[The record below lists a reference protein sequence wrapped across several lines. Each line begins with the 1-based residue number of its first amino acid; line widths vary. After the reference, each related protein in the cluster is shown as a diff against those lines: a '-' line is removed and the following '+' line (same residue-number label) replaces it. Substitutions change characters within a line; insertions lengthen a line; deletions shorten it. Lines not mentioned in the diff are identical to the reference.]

1 MLRWLVQPFPRRR
14 AIAPHSGTAARRP
27 YRVEGERAYGP
38 GVVDRQ
44 RAMFEAAGLPF
55 AGTIEKIPN
64 SRGALILGEL
74 AREREL
80 LRTLHPRLFDA
91 YWGRGRDIGEE
102 QVLIEEGTAVG
113 LSEADIREAL
123 ADERHLP
130 QIEASTRNATEI
142 GAEYQVAPAGI
153 ATSSGGRAYAQ
164 QASKIEHT
172 YLARLASLSGPHA
185 RRPSPTVAPAPLR
198 PDPPIR

>member
-1 MLRWLVQPFPRRR
+1 
-14 AIAPHSGTAARRP
+14 
-27 YRVEGERAYGP
+27 
-38 GVVDRQ
+38 
-44 RAMFEAAGLPF
+44 MFEAAGLPF

-142 GAEYQVAPAGI
+142 GAGGVPAWAIDERILVPGAQPHEVFEQVLGRLGHAP
-153 ATSSGGRAYAQ
+153 SG
-164 QASKIEHT
+164 
-172 YLARLASLSGPHA
+172 
-185 RRPSPTVAPAPLR
+185 V
-198 PDPPIR
+198 